1 MNDERQKQLVEALK
15 HAVQSQTARAR
26 LSSKSTAEFIAPL
39 SPCILTSNSPPPE
52 DPAFQRRIIPIHF
65 SREDEPTAEERQAF
79 TIFLNDNIDKLGTLG
94 DFAANYIL
102 KNKEIIKKDDW
113 KEMAIEILTEFYK
126 AAGKQ
131 VPTWIND
138 FVEEHQVQDIAEDST
153 DREHLN
159 TDFESRL
166 VFCLD
171 KDLIP
176 FLKRKSTGEVLITHD
191 IVKEMKAQRINHI
204 SNLSELGRILQS
216 EVKPSKLGG
225 RTTRLVTIS
234 IQKFIE
240 FVRPSIL

>member
-1 MNDERQKQLVEALK
+1 MLA
-15 HAVQSQTARAR
+15 
-26 LSSKSTAEFIAPL
+26 L

-65 SREDEPTAEERQAF
+65 SREDEPTAEEREAF
-79 TIFLNDNIDKLGTLG
+79 NIFLDDNIDKLGTLE
-94 DFAANYIL
+94 DFAANHVL
-102 KNKEIIKKDDW
+102 KNQGIIKKDDW
-113 KEMAIEILTEFYK
+113 KSMAIEILAEFFK
-126 AAGKQ
+126 AAGKE

-138 FVEEHQVQDIAEDST
+138 FVHESQVQDIAEEQDQIVRGFLMKVVNDTHSKNYMCLT
-153 DREHLN
+153 IPTGREYLN

-204 SNLSELGRILQS
+204 SSLAELGRILQC
-216 EVKPSKLGG
+216 EVKPTKLGG
-225 RTTRLVTIS
+225 STTRLVTIS

-240 FVRPSIL
+240 FVRPSI